1 MIRLDL
7 NQSNENLIN
16 SHFQELCCDNFQQSR
31 FKGGQSVADLA
42 LSSLDITGYAKR
54 RNNVY
59 PIEKRG
65 SSNLSP
71 YIRHGLLSLRDV
83 WDRVEEFKYEDKSK
97 FRDELLWQE
106 FSRHLYAIIGEK
118 SKNYLNFKVKSNA
131 RKNKNLNEMNCIKT
145 IEDELEGTGYMV
157 NQTRMWYASHFSL
170 RESVDWSVHED
181 KMFKHLID
189 GSRAANRLG
198 WHWVMGS
205 QTGKPYGFSKFQVNK
220 RASMLCNDCNLKFN
234 CPIENWPENVET
246 SPKNLDMEFDINNK
260 FGPTEVISLSD
271 SDPTHVWLTAESLG
285 DNDPALDQLN
295 GLPVIFIFDKILLK
309 HLQISTKRISFLID
323 TLKEIN
329 QKKELEVILG
339 NPFDVLKDI
348 KFASTFAPVPKY
360 RKITNSCPPTL
371 EFPANRLV
379 EPIDFYPKSFSSW
392 RNKIKL

>member
-16 SHFQELCCDNFQQSR
+16 SYFQELCCDNFQQSR

-42 LSSLDITGYAKR
+42 LSSLDITGYAKK

-118 SKNYLNFKVKSNA
+118 SKNYLNFEVKSNA
-131 RKNKNLNEMNCIKT
+131 YKNNNLNEMNCIKN
-145 IEDELEGTGYMV
+145 IENELEDSGYMV

-170 RESVDWSVHED
+170 RESIDWSVHED

-234 CPIENWPENVET
+234 CPIENWPESIET
-246 SPKNLDMEFDINNK
+246 SPKNLDMDFDIINK
-260 FGPTEVISLSD
+260 FGPREIISYSD

-285 DNDPALDQLN
+285 DNDPALEQLN
-295 GLPVIFIFDKILLK
+295 ELPVIFIFDEILLN
-309 HLQISTKRISFLID
+309 HLQISTKRISFLLD

-339 NPFDVLKDI
+339 NPFDVLKNI

-360 RKITNSCPPTL
+360 RKITVSCPPTL
-371 EFPANRLV
+371 EFPSHRLV

>member
-7 NQSNENLIN
+7 NQSNESLID
-16 SHFQELCCDNFQQSR
+16 SHFQDLCCDNFKQSR

-42 LSSLDITGYAKR
+42 LSSLDITGYAKK

-118 SKNYLNFKVKSNA
+118 SKNYLNFEVKSNSY
-131 RKNKNLNEMNCIKT
+131 KNINLNEMNCIRT
-145 IEDELEGTGYMV
+145 IEDELEDTGYMV

-170 RESVDWSVHED
+170 RESVAWSVHED

-234 CPIENWPENVET
+234 CPIENWPESVET
-246 SPKNLDMEFDINNK
+246 SPKNLDLEFDIMNK
-260 FGPTEVISLSD
+260 FGPTEIISYSD

-285 DNDPALDQLN
+285 DNDPALEHLN
-295 GLPVIFIFDKILLK
+295 GLPVIFIFDEILLK

-339 NPFDVLKDI
+339 NPFEILKDI

-360 RKITNSCPPTL
+360 RKITDSCPPTL
-371 EFPANRLV
+371 EFPAHRLV

-392 RNKIKL
+392 RNKIKI

>member
-16 SHFQELCCDNFQQSR
+16 SHFQELCCDNFKQSR

-42 LSSLDITGYAKR
+42 LSSLDIAGYAKK

-118 SKNYLNFKVKSNA
+118 SKNYLNFEVKSNTH
-131 RKNKNLNEMNCIKT
+131 KNNNLNEMNCLKT
-145 IEDELEGTGYMV
+145 IENELEDTGYMV

-170 RESVDWSVHED
+170 RESIDWSVHED

-234 CPIENWPENVET
+234 CPIENWPESIET
-246 SPKNLDMEFDINNK
+246 STKNLDLEFDIMNK
-260 FGPTEVISLSD
+260 FGPTEIISYSD

-285 DNDPALDQLN
+285 DNDPALEHLN
-295 GLPVIFIFDKILLK
+295 GLPVIFIFD
-309 HLQISTKRISFLID
+309 
-323 TLKEIN
+323 
-329 QKKELEVILG
+329 
-339 NPFDVLKDI
+339 
-348 KFASTFAPVPKY
+348 
-360 RKITNSCPPTL
+360 
-371 EFPANRLV
+371 
-379 EPIDFYPKSFSSW
+379 
-392 RNKIKL
+392 